1 MNTFKPSK
9 TLIILGSVLLIILA
23 AYYKTI
29 FGHESFELTN
39 GPSTSSKRLPST
51 NVYDYLDDEGGTV
64 RISFRD

>member
-1 MNTFKPSK
+1 MI
-9 TLIILGSVLLIILA
+9 LIGSVLIIILA
-23 AYYKTI
+23 AYYKTVY
-29 FGHESFELTN
+29 GRESFELTN